1 MVTHPRVDVGNR
13 RFDPGLSHHPGCPC
27 REVISFFP
35 LSPPGGC
42 RAHGMVAQRKSRG
55 LQSRGH
61 RFESCPSLQRVR
73 WPARLSPFAAGRNA
87 APGATTPGLVIP
99 GCPYT
104 DPSGHGLPLV
114 RAPSEFAA
122 PRIHH
127 GSVVPAEGPPNFIH
141 LSIARHPGKT
151 GPQRAESRY
160 QGRGRFVSS
169 AKFRGTTSPSRL
181 PARKPEESA
190 ARHRRQEDNV
200 KPWTRDSRERPAPP
214 PRRVRTRWQSGSQ

>member
-1 MVTHPRVDVGNR
+1 MVTHLRVDVGDC
-13 RFDPGLSHHPGCPC
+13 RFDPGLSHHPVCPF

-42 RAHGMVAQRKSRG
+42 RAHGMVAQRKSDG

-87 APGATTPGLVIP
+87 APGQILRPGNP
-99 GCPYT
+99 R
-104 DPSGHGLPLV
+104 LPLYGSV
-114 RAPSEFAA
+114 RVRMPLARAPSEFAA

-127 GSVVPAEGPPNFIH
+127 GSDVPAERPPNFIH
-141 LSIARHPGKT
+141 LFSRRHPGKT

-160 QGRGRFVSS
+160 QGAFLLRSC
-169 AKFRGTTSPSRL
+169 SPLKS
-181 PARKPEESA
+181 
-190 ARHRRQEDNV
+190 
-200 KPWTRDSRERPAPP
+200 
-214 PRRVRTRWQSGSQ
+214 